1 MSILESPVIAPV
13 SAAALVTFAVW
24 LIFRGWLIPRRSHDD
39 VVKAK
44 DETIIMWKER
54 GDEYKAA
61 WQQEVETRSIREA
74 QLGELLEIARTTDQ
88 VLRALREV
96 SQK

>member
-1 MSILESPVIAPV
+1 MSVLESPVIAPI
-13 SAAALVTFAVW
+13 SAAALVAFAVF

-44 DETIIMWKER
+44 DQVIAMWKER
-54 GDEYKAA
+54 GDEYRAA
-61 WQQEVETRSIREA
+61 WQSEVETRGIREA

-96 SQK
+96 SRK